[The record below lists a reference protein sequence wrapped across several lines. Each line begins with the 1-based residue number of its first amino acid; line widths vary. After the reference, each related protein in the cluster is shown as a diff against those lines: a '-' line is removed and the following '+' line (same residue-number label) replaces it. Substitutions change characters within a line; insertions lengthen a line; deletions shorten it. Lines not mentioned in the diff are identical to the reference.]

1 MSNPQASK
9 ARSIPKINHRNQNKN
24 MGRSFKGKGNT
35 LEEKG
40 FAYEESEKCDQKYQD
55 WQWRSQGAARQSG

>member
-40 FAYEESEKCDQKYQD
+40 FAYQESEKYDQKYQD
-55 WQWRSQGAARQSG
+55 